1 MLPTEDSPL
10 LVFWYKDMFGSP
22 FYTFDIRN
30 GMHAASHFK
39 NEQEGSGAVLA
50 HLMFGEE
57 KKSLKY
63 MIGRLCGLLFRGIT
77 LLVCSTWHLASPDEW
92 IVGGKICRQHFLN
105 KHLTCKGYKLQE
117 HWIGTFLNFL
127 TLKSSYDRT
136 DWIHFCTYSNHT
148 GMHYKL
154 QRNWISSFLKL
165 IYASENFEL
174 FLKIDFFTTY
184 SLA

>member
-1 MLPTEDSPL
+1 MCCLQRTAPSWCSGTRTCSAAPSTPSTSGMACTLPPILRMSRKGVGRCSPTWCL
-10 LVFWYKDMFGSP
+10 
-22 FYTFDIRN
+22 
-30 GMHAASHFK
+30 
-39 NEQEGSGAVLA
+39 
-50 HLMFGEE
+50 E
-57 KKSLKY
+57 KKKILQVHDWTPV
-63 MIGRLCGLLFRGIT
+63 GLVVSGNHT
-77 LLVCSTWHLASPDEW
+77 LSFFHLAPASPDEW

-127 TLKSSYDRT
+127 TLKSSYERT

-154 QRNWISSFLKL
+154 QRNWISLFLKL